1 MVGYTEKQM
10 SEARQKKESL
20 EEEVDH
26 VVEEAR
32 MVLPGIQA
40 LLGFQLVAVFNQR
53 FAELLPFGARVL
65 HLASIVLVATAIAL
79 IMAPAA
85 YHRQAERGTISR
97 HLANLGSRLIT
108 TAMAPLTAAIAL
120 EVGLVAYAILATVWV
135 SILLALL
142 LALFF
147 TALWFVY
154 PALKRRGGR

>member
-1 MVGYTEKQM
+1 MA
-10 SEARQKKESL
+10 EAAQKKESL

-26 VVEEAR
+26 VVEESR

-40 LLGFQLVAVFNQR
+40 LFGFQLVAVFNQR

-65 HLASIVLVATAIAL
+65 HLVSIVLIAIAIAL

-108 TAMAPLTAAIAL
+108 IAMVPLTVAIAV
-120 EVGLVAYAILATVWV
+120 EVGLVAYAILATPWISV
-135 SILLALL
+135 LLGLL

-147 TALWFVY
+147 TALWFIY
-154 PALKRRGGR
+154 PELRARIHAPSH

>member
-1 MVGYTEKQM
+1 MAE
-10 SEARQKKESL
+10 SAQKKESL

-53 FAELLPFGARVL
+53 FAELLPFSARVL

-97 HLANLGSRLIT
+97 HLANLGSGLIT

-120 EVGLVAYAILATVWV
+120 EVALVAYAILSTVWISV
-135 SILLALL
+135 VLGLVLG
-142 LALFF
+142 LFF
-147 TALWFVY
+147 TTLWFIY
-154 PALKRRGGR
+154 PAVRRSRIRSNRAMR